1 MRAQL
6 PQQSACLGLPASAC
20 VNPDTRSCISIGEYG
35 ADRTAWM
42 PGGNGVVVVMLAS
55 QAHAVW
61 CGAVKA
67 CRAWAS
73 KIHYQNYNS

>member
-6 PQQSACLGLPASAC
+6 PQQSACLALPASAC